1 MYRGE
6 LKLIGGDEGH
16 FEYEGLIKRD
26 LHFIVYGE
34 SDEQIYEKLRQVLP
48 NVKAVAPADKCS
60 EAYCRDFAALPMQ
73 ACEKLV
79 KRRFAFFLN
88 YDNYD
93 DNIGGANFHVTHN
106 FDAMVIVLQ

>member
-6 LKLIGGDEGH
+6 LKLFGGDEGC
-16 FEYEGLIKRD
+16 FEYEGLTKRD

-48 NVKAVAPADKCS
+48 TVKAVAPADKCS
-60 EAYCRDFAALPMQ
+60 EAYCRDFADLPMQ
-73 ACEKLV
+73 ACERLKN
-79 KRRFAFFLN
+79 RRFAFSLN
-88 YDNYD
+88 YDDYD
-93 DNIGGANFHVTHN
+93 DNIGGASLQITHN